1 MLSRIKM
8 GFPEIRQ
15 ALLDIDDHRL
25 SIDDLKA
32 ISKQL
37 PTPEEVCVPLI
48 SRGYTDYNRTARL
61 EESKVLTTLAD

>member
-8 GFPEIRQ
+8 GFPEIRK
-15 ALLDIDDHRL
+15 ALLDVDDHRL

-37 PTPEEVCVPLI
+37 PTPDEVCVHPV
-48 SRGYTDYNRTARL
+48 S
-61 EESKVLTTLAD
+61 